1 MKNLIEILTAETQS
15 LKEQYIQQTEKW
27 ATEEFARLRKWI
39 SDYSQWQEN
48 IYDRKIPAL
57 RNEFLRKQRIADKMP
72 MQIYRNEIEGFVANQ
87 IENAK
92 KHYEQSIKKLAARV
106 EKKELN
112 LNLLKATTT
121 HIGVNIDTTLTDGDK
136 SVRAFTILAIGEINR
151 PHYRYLIK

>member
-15 LKEQYIQQTEKW
+15 LKEQYIQHTEKW
-27 ATEEFARLRKWI
+27 ATEEFARLKKWI
-39 SDYSQWQEN
+39 SDYAKWQNEV
-48 IYDRKIPAL
+48 YDRKVPAL
-57 RNEFLRKQRIADKMP
+57 RNEFMKKQRIMDRMP
-72 MQIYRNEIEGFVANQ
+72 VEIYRNQIDGFVANQ

-112 LNLLKATTT
+112 VDLLKATTT

-136 SVRAFTILAIGEINR
+136 TVRAFTILAIGDINR

>member
-15 LKEQYIQQTEKW
+15 LKEQYIQHTEKW
-27 ATEEFARLRKWI
+27 ATEEFARLKKAF
-39 SDYSQWQEN
+39 SDIIEWQEKV
-48 IYDRKIPAL
+48 YDRSVPAL
-57 RNEFLRKQRIADKMP
+57 RTEFMKKRRIMDKMP
-72 MQIYRNEIEGFVANQ
+72 REIYRNEIEGFVANQ

-112 LNLLKATTT
+112 VDLLKATTS
-121 HIGVNIDTTLTDGDK
+121 HIGVNIDTTLTDGEK
-136 SVRAFTILAIGEINR
+136 TVRAFTILAIGDINR

>member
-27 ATEEFARLRKWI
+27 ATEEFARLQKWTYDF
-39 SDYSQWQEN
+39 SEWQEKV
-48 IYDRKIPAL
+48 YDRKIPAL
-57 RNEFLRKQRIADKMP
+57 RNEFMKKCRIKERIP
-72 MQIYRNEIEGFVANQ
+72 MEIYRNEIEKFVANQ

-112 LNLLKATTT
+112 VDLLKATTT

-136 SVRAFTILAIGEINR
+136 TVRAFTILAIGEINR

>member
-27 ATEEFARLRKWI
+27 ATEEFSRLRKAFSNI
-39 SDYSQWQEN
+39 IEWQEKV
-48 IYDRKIPAL
+48 YDRSVPAL
-57 RNEFLRKQRIADKMP
+57 RTEFMKKRRIMDKMP
-72 MQIYRNEIEGFVANQ
+72 REIYRNEIEGFVANQ

-112 LNLLKATTT
+112 VDLLKATTT

-136 SVRAFTILAIGEINR
+136 TVRAFTILAIGEINR